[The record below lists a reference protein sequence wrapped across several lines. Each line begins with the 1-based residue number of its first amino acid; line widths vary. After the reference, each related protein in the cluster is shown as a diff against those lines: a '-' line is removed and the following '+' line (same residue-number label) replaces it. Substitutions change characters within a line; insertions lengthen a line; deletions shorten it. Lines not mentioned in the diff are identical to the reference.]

1 MLRGILTGSLWG
13 LVLGGGLMA
22 VASLTFPMGEDA
34 PLAGETPNVPSE
46 SAFGAPRS
54 DLPVRIP
61 SQMPA
66 PERTKA
72 PRASQPEG
80 DTLAAIDTR
89 ELQTAEAPQMDL
101 RGATLATDPKTTEA
115 AVARPAREQPVL
127 PNPLARPPGA
137 PQPDAELVVTTEPS
151 TPPRARPGAVKTYFP
166 TGDLSE
172 AVQGPA
178 PLAEAAPEGSVAGEA
193 EGVTMAEVAQP
204 DEAEVE
210 EGARSEVAD
219 DEGVQ
224 IVIAEADSVE
234 FDSEDGLSPDDRGA
248 ATDDD
253 VTPLALARAPSPN
266 RDETPATNRRPE
278 ATAPPEKAIIPTRP
292 GVRDDPTI
300 AATIDEPTPTIVE
313 DPATVTAADGSSPG
327 PISEDLAADGPAAPP
342 AGTRD
347 PEADQLAGNLAATP
361 RETDPSTA
369 PELRADTREDQTLPV
384 PTADASEEPAQP
396 SPTTEARR
404 RQELTAMDALPG
416 DTQNVPAEVTTTSSN
431 PVARITPSPETRPA
445 MPGQPARRLTERTS
459 DTTPNTD
466 ETQNSANDTLPET
479 PTSEPEDIRPP
490 IERFAVPFENPEG
503 KPILAIV
510 LIDDG
515 AGATDLPPNFP
526 YPLSVAVA
534 ANAPD
539 AAARMRRYRAEG
551 LEVLALA
558 DLPANPGPADVT
570 AAAPEWF
577 DALPEAVAVMETP
590 ARNLQTGRA
599 TSEALAATLA
609 ETGHGLLLYPEGLDT
624 ARKLA
629 TRRGV
634 PAASVFRDLDGEGQD
649 ASVVRRFLDH
659 SAFKAGQEGA
669 VILVARLRPE
679 TVQALLVWG
688 LADRASRVALAPA
701 SYALKAAAP

>member
-89 ELQTAEAPQMDL
+89 ELQAAEAPQMDL
-101 RGATLATDPKTTEA
+101 RGATLATDPRTTEA

-178 PLAEAAPEGSVAGEA
+178 PLAETAPDGSVAGEA

-266 RDETPATNRRPE
+266 RDETPAINSRPE
-278 ATAPPEKAIIPTRP
+278 ATAPPEKALIPTTP

-300 AATIDEPTPTIVE
+300 AADE
-313 DPATVTAADGSSPG
+313 
-327 PISEDLAADGPAAPP
+327 PAAPP

-384 PTADASEEPAQP
+384 TTADASEEPAQP

-404 RQELTAMDALPG
+404 RQGLTPMDALPG
-416 DTQNVPAEVTTTSSN
+416 DTQDGPAEVTTTSSN

-479 PTSEPEDIRPP
+479 LTSEPEDIRPP

-510 LIDDG
+510 LIDDE
-515 AGATDLPPNFP
+515 AGATDLPLNFP

-679 TVQALLVWG
+679 TIQALLVWG